1 MLFVFQ
7 KLQSSLSSDDRL
19 PELIDRVKQLS
30 GSTESKESKTLAHSL
45 DVLDMQR
52 ASSSS
57 RMRVIYHK
65 SVAEISHHSVLSVL
79 QRAETVQQ
87 VAARRQALDKCL
99 SRWTDFDNS
108 YHKLLADLSSL
119 HQSVDATKALAAE
132 DAIVKIEKVS
142 FSSVSNYYSVSQ
154 KICEY
159 VFDNN

>member
-30 GSTESKESKTLAHSL
+30 GSTESEESKTLAHSL
-45 DVLDMQR
+45 DVLDM
-52 ASSSS
+52 
-57 RMRVIYHK
+57 
-65 SVAEISHHSVLSVL
+65 

-119 HQSVDATKALAAE
+119 HQSVDATKDLAAE

-154 KICEY
+154 KICDY
-159 VFDNN
+159 VFDNKLN